1 MGLPA
6 PGGGAAFPGPVAP
19 LARKSGDHDDRRM
32 PQRYADALIEL
43 ASSGKPANLQVTAT
57 IETLKGLAG
66 AAAGEMEFS
75 PPISSPPIQR
85 MACARSVNRVLL
97 SPESVT
103 IDVGPSRGVMSSAL
117 PDKLTTRHAP
127 LPGARF
133 E

>member
-43 ASSGKPANLQVTAT
+43 ASGGKQANIQVTAS

-75 PPISSPPIQR
+75 LPISSLAVRR
-85 MACARSVNRVLL
+85 MAGECSVTRVLL
-97 SPESVT
+97 SQESLVM
-103 IDVGPSRGVMSSAL
+103 DVGR
-117 PDKLTTRHAP
+117 TTRIVSPSLKRALKTRDCH
-127 LPGARF
+127 
-133 E
+133 